1 MKRLKSPALRF
12 FTQPFI
18 QAQTKENIKAPRPG
32 LCAGNSAEAGEF
44 SAQKASNTVNLS
56 IWWRHHVTDTYMRHS
71 ASMIPM
77 KLKYRYYMF
86 FKDIALDYIHHKMSA
101 IYFSI
106 RCHVYVLTYFWTYM
120 VPLALC
126 VWWRNAV
133 VVIYQTYQT
142 YILIYFPITKSDSLI
157 LQYFF
162 WASQNQIHTRT
173 CHVRRVLK
181 YFVPA

>member
-1 MKRLKSPALRF
+1 MSALQWRHNEASQI
-12 FTQPFI
+12 TSLTI
-18 QAQTKENIKAPRPG
+18 LYSTLYSGADERNIKAPRPG
-32 LCAGNSAEAGEF
+32 LCAGNSAEAGEL

-71 ASMIPM
+71 ASMIPV

-86 FKDIALDYIHHKMSA
+86 FKDIALDYIHYKMSA

-106 RCHVYVLTYFWTYM
+106 RCNVYVLTYFWTYI

-133 VVIYQTYQT
+133 VVSYQTYQT
-142 YILIYFPITKSDSLI
+142 YILIYLPRTKSGSLI

-162 WASQNQIHTRT
+162 QGISKPNPHQDMS
-173 CHVRRVLK
+173 C
-181 YFVPA
+181 